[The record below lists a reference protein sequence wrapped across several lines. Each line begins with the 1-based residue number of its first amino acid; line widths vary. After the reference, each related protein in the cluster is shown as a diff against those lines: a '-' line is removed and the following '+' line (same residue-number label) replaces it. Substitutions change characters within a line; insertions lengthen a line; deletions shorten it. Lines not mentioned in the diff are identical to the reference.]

1 MLVNLLTRVQVRHLL
16 CVSKTLTQRRQLSIH
31 LALSL
36 VLPHLLLIQ
45 FFQFIIFKLS
55 MHKEGEEAC
64 AFRASDL
71 DTKLFCLVTSNF
83 SFSSHSLL
91 FVHTFLIMHVHRGGR
106 GAAPLEYLRR
116 AEK

>member
-16 CVSKTLTQRRQLSIH
+16 CVSKTHTQRRQLSIH

-36 VLPHLLLIQ
+36 ALPHLLLIQ

-64 AFRASDL
+64 AFRIL
-71 DTKLFCLVTSNF
+71 REGFEMKFLIQLLLVC
-83 SFSSHSLL
+83 LL
-91 FVHTFLIMHVHRGGR
+91 FQLKR
-106 GAAPLEYLRR
+106 
-116 AEK
+116 